1 MTLQTFEQF
10 QINAGAL
17 GCLDISIVCPQCY
30 FTFLL
35 NIILSAFDAMFG
47 QLFFLKQNDYRL
59 RGRSLTKYVDQ
70 VLPIIDYLPT
80 YPRLTLAKEFLYCYD
95 RKSLF
100 WSHFHSSCQRC

>member
-35 NIILSAFDAMFG
+35 NIIWSAFDAMFG
-47 QLFFLKQNDYRL
+47 GIQQL
-59 RGRSLTKYVDQ
+59 RGQ
-70 VLPIIDYLPT
+70 NFAI
-80 YPRLTLAKEFLYCYD
+80 F
-95 RKSLF
+95 
-100 WSHFHSSCQRC
+100 

>member
-47 QLFFLKQNDYRL
+47 QLQFFLKQNDYRL
-59 RGRSLTKYVDQ
+59 RGRSLTTLTKFCPLLITFLNTGEGIPL
-70 VLPIIDYLPT
+70 VL
-80 YPRLTLAKEFLYCYD
+80 
-95 RKSLF
+95 
-100 WSHFHSSCQRC
+100 

>member
-17 GCLDISIVCPQCY
+17 GCLDISIFCPQCY

-47 QLFFLKQNDYRL
+47 QLFFLKQND
-59 RGRSLTKYVDQ
+59 KV
-70 VLPIIDYLPT
+70 
-80 YPRLTLAKEFLYCYD
+80 
-95 RKSLF
+95 
-100 WSHFHSSCQRC
+100 